1 VYDKID
7 PFAEADEVKQSK
19 PMQPAAVSSTSG
31 FIDPFADISSPAQ
44 VIKKQPDPV
53 VKQVVDSSKTVDN
66 GFAAFDPF
74 AITTG
79 VSKQTEEDKK
89 EEDGFGDFDAFPD
102 EVKETPA
109 TNITT
114 GALKT
119 TSSAAIAFEND
130 PFAVLDA
137 GPPSYVKPQVQAT

>member
-1 VYDKID
+1 
-7 PFAEADEVKQSK
+7 
-19 PMQPAAVSSTSG
+19 
-31 FIDPFADISSPAQ
+31 
-44 VIKKQPDPV
+44 

-89 EEDGFGDFDAFPD
+89 EEDGDFDAFPD